1 MENYKYNHLFSK
13 IIITGTNLVHLVRI
27 LYFYWIAIES
37 AIEDNVTLL
46 EASVDLNLASFFDR
60 KVEKIIEITP
70 HLKEKPQI
78 DFRPELGINKD

>member
-1 MENYKYNHLFSK
+1 M
-13 IIITGTNLVHLVRI
+13 
-27 LYFYWIAIES
+27 
-37 AIEDNVTLL
+37 

-78 DFRPELGINKD
+78 DFRPELGINKDLEHGKGYSDGIKYIKSGVFKSVYF